1 MFTAIRL
8 PSAAAGALIK
18 ACRTVFRRRRNLPS
32 DHSHHLC
39 HRAMRHAHSSGHDC
53 VTSTSGGEKGF
64 IHGLWFPHHRH
75 ELSAARAKVAVET
88 VIGDATR
95 RPSPEHQTP
104 L

>member
-39 HRAMRHAHSSGHDC
+39 HSAMRHEHSSGNDC
-53 VTSTSGGEKGF
+53 VTSTSGGENGSINGF
-64 IHGLWFPHHRH
+64 CFKQQSNEMSDRS
-75 ELSAARAKVAVET
+75 EE
-88 VIGDATR
+88 R
-95 RPSPEHQTP
+95 RVGKECGSTGKSRWSPYQYKK
-104 L
+104 